1 MRTVP
6 RNQAPKITFFQ
17 GQLPR
22 WARNAEQL
30 GLNPDDIAMMTA
42 RTEAAQAA
50 LIAQRKAQLA
60 AEAATL
66 DLREAMDA
74 MATMGASMLLQI
86 RATAARS
93 GGAIY
98 PLAAI
103 DPPAKGSPV
112 GEPGTPFK
120 FEFSID
126 DNGALHLTWKCK
138 NPRGSVGTM
147 YQVYREV
154 DGSGEM
160 AFLGTTGK
168 KQFTDAT
175 VPQGAKTI
183 VYKVRAM
190 RSTKVG
196 QSATFNVS
204 FGVDRAVRKMI
215 AAQKM
220 AA

>member
-17 GQLPR
+17 VHLPR
-22 WARNAEQL
+22 WAENAEQL
-30 GLNPDDIAMMTA
+30 GLNPDDIATMTA

-50 LIAQRKAQLA
+50 LFAQMQAQRA

-66 DLREAMDA
+66 ALREAMDA
-74 MATMGASMLLQI
+74 MATMGANMLLQI

-93 GGAIY
+93 GDAIY
-98 PLAAI
+98 PLASI

-112 GEPGTPFK
+112 AEPGTPSK
-120 FEFSID
+120 FEFSLD
-126 DNGALHLTWKCK
+126 SLGALQLTWQCK

-160 AFLGTTGK
+160 VFLGTTGK
-168 KQFTDAT
+168 KRFIDTT
-175 VPQGAKTI
+175 VPPGAKHI

-190 RSTKVG
+190 RSTKLG
-196 QSATFNVS
+196 QSATFNVN
-204 FGVDRAVRKMI
+204 FGVDSSVRKML
-215 AAQKM
+215 AMQQM